1 MTFAKGDAVEVKAA
15 PGLGPWVQGE
25 VTAVREG
32 VGRQRNFYEVAVAPN
47 YAISTFCETK
57 VRRPR
62 RAKAPTTIGTR
73 PKRAKSKRV
82 DNTGRGP
89 LRYPNYLKW
98 VKTKPCIFC
107 GRKADDPHHVGSKGL
122 SQQTDD
128 TKLVAVCRK
137 AHDALHHRRPDELC
151 APLAYLREET
161 EHAWAVVE
169 AHLGRY
175 QAVHI
180 TEYLR
185 FHGGVMS

>member
-1 MTFAKGDAVEVKAA
+1 MNFAKGDAVEVKVGT
-15 PGLGPWVQGE
+15 GLGRWVPGTVTKVTDWQGRATYDVRHGRGVDTVPGRQVRSPRRVG
-25 VTAVREG
+25 VTASPR
-32 VGRQRNFYEVAVAPN
+32 APR
-47 YAISTFCETK
+47 K
-57 VRRPR
+57 
-62 RAKAPTTIGTR
+62 TR
-73 PKRAKSKRV
+73 KRVV

-122 SQQTDD
+122 GQQTDD

-151 APLAYLREET
+151 EGMAYMRVDP

-175 QAVHI
+175 QAEHI
-180 TEYLR
+180 TEFLR
-185 FHGGVMS
+185 FHEGVMS

>member
-1 MTFAKGDAVEVKAA
+1 MEFAEGDAVEVKAGI
-15 PGLGPWVQGE
+15 GLGRWVPGVVKGCTEYKKRVVYDVE
-25 VTAVREG
+25 VRG
-32 VGRQRNFYEVAVAPN
+32 GRVDVPCLR
-47 YAISTFCETK
+47 

-62 RAKAPTTIGTR
+62 NADVPTVATR
-73 PKRAKSKRV
+73 PKRTTRKRA

-89 LRYPNYLKW
+89 LRYPKYLAW

-107 GRKADDPHHVGSKGL
+107 GLKADDPHHVGSKGL

-128 TKLVAVCRK
+128 TKLVAVCRQ

-151 APLAYLREET
+151 EPLAYLRDDP

-180 TEYLR
+180 TEFLR
-185 FHGGVMS
+185 FHDGVMS